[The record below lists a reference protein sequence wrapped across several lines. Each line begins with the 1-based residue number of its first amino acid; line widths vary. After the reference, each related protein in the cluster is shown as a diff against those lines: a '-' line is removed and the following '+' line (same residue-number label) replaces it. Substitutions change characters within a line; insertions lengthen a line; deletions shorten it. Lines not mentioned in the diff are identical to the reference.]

1 MAVSLW
7 AGRAGH
13 LRMRRPSDRYA
24 NPCGLLTQLALGG
37 RTFRSEDHTMNETI
51 TLQSEAGQAV
61 SDSGTENGFTPLR
74 HDEPHCVIG
83 YLSSASAPDLYDEA
97 TLRQS
102 ALLGVLCALSS
113 APASNE
119 LSPSSL
125 QCFIQAIRILS
136 EDAAALYA
144 GAWQALQAERH

>member
-1 MAVSLW
+1 
-7 AGRAGH
+7 
-13 LRMRRPSDRYA
+13 
-24 NPCGLLTQLALGG
+24 
-37 RTFRSEDHTMNETI
+37 MNETI
-51 TLQSEAGQAV
+51 TSQSGTSRAV
-61 SDSGTENGFTPLR
+61 SDSCDAHSGTEKGFSPLR

-83 YLSSASAPDLYDEA
+83 YLSSASALDLYDAA

-113 APASNE
+113 APAPNE

-125 QCFIQAIRILS
+125 QSCIQAIRILS

-144 GAWQALQAERH
+144 GAWQALQNNRH